1 MKQNGYSMK
10 NFLFFFIIP
19 LSVLAQ
25 NKSFNMDYFNKLND
39 KERSIIVDRGTEPPF
54 SGEYNNFFKK
64 GYYIC
69 RACEAP
75 LYKSSSKFNSNCG
88 WPSFDDEIENAII
101 KKVDNSYNM
110 QRTEIC
116 CAKCNGHLG
125 HVFYGEKY
133 TAKNTRH
140 CVNSISLR
148 FIAEKE

>member
-1 MKQNGYSMK
+1 MR

-19 LSVLAQ
+19 FSVIAQ
-25 NKSFNMDYFNKLND
+25 NKSLKMDYFNKLND
-39 KERSIIVDRGTEPPF
+39 KERNIIVDGGTELPF
-54 SGEYNNFFKK
+54 SGEYNNFFEK

-140 CVNSISLR
+140 CVNSLSLR
-148 FIAEKE
+148 FVAEKE

>member
-1 MKQNGYSMK
+1 MK

-19 LSVLAQ
+19 LSVIAQ
-25 NKSFNMDYFNKLND
+25 NKSLNMDYFNKLND
-39 KERSIIVDRGTEPPF
+39 KERSIIVDGGTEAPF

>member
-1 MKQNGYSMK
+1 
-10 NFLFFFIIP
+10 
-19 LSVLAQ
+19 
-25 NKSFNMDYFNKLND
+25 MDYFNKLND
-39 KERSIIVDRGTEPPF
+39 KERSIIVDRGTEAPF